1 MDIYDKYREP
11 SEGCTHTFWAYLF
24 AIALTIVLCL
34 CFGSCASLKS
44 KEHVTL
50 RYSTVYHHV
59 YDTTKVNV
67 IGTLHIGVNQVRTTN
82 EGTSI
87 AFGAGGGTY
96 NTHTGEATNVAS
108 VNESR
113 TIHEQKDS
121 IADLKT
127 ELNALHAYSDS
138 LAQSVA
144 DYKSEFA
151 EEREIPK
158 RSGYD
163 RFCSWWFWITAILL
177 LIKLACWIME
187 KVSATAPYIILIRK
201 FIPLL

>member
-1 MDIYDKYREP
+1 MDIYDRYRQP
-11 SEGCTHTFWAYLF
+11 PEGCTHTFLAYRI
-24 AIALTIVLCL
+24 AIVLTIVLCL

-44 KEHVTL
+44 NERVAMRDSIIL
-50 RYSTVYHHV
+50 HHI

-67 IGTLHIGVNQVRTTN
+67 IGTVHIGVNQTRTTE
-82 EGTSI
+82 EGTQI

-96 NTHTGEATNVAS
+96 NSKTGEATNVTS

-113 TIHEQKDS
+113 IVHEQKDS

-127 ELNALHAYSDS
+127 EINALHAYSDS

-144 DYKSEFA
+144 DYKSELA
-151 EEREIPK
+151 KEREVPK

-163 RFCSWWFWITAILL
+163 RFCSRWFWITAILL
-177 LIKLACWIME
+177 LLKLACWIME
-187 KVSATAPYIILIRK
+187 KVSATAPYIFVIRK
-201 FIPLL
+201 FVPFL